1 MRASDDQRPV
11 APGLGKA
18 TNIPGTIRL
27 PGMSVQLAAPDF
39 RWAADKVQFTPET
52 SMTRRPLPAALA
64 APGVTQ
70 VTLAGAIGTR
80 TDDKRVFP
88 PHRIPLRALRRP
100 SRARI
105 QRRAAADRQRYC
117 DDGVALKFEP
127 QGA

>member
-1 MRASDDQRPV
+1 
-11 APGLGKA
+11 
-18 TNIPGTIRL
+18 
-27 PGMSVQLAAPDF
+27 MSVQLAAPDF

-88 PHRIPLRALRRP
+88 RTEYHCARCGGHHGHAFNGGPRP
-100 SRARI
+100 TGSAIATTASR
-105 QRRAAADRQRYC
+105 
-117 DDGVALKFEP
+117 
-127 QGA
+127 